1 MSKIDKNYFIETK
14 TPRCPECGCKHLYK
28 KKDFNQSLGCLI
40 ILIGAVFVPFTYGLS
55 LAVLFLFDLILY
67 SRTKDLIE
75 CYKCKVE
82 FKDVTVPKYFTVF
95 DHHIAEIYEE

>member
-1 MSKIDKNYFIETK
+1 
-14 TPRCPECGCKHLYK
+14 
-28 KKDFNQSLGCLI
+28 
-40 ILIGAVFVPFTYGLS
+40 GLS

-95 DHHIAEIYEE
+95 DHHIAEIYEEEKYRLIIHWHCNKH

>member
-1 MSKIDKNYFIETK
+1 MSKIDKNYFIEPK
-14 TPRCPECGCKHLYK
+14 NPKCPECGCKHLYK